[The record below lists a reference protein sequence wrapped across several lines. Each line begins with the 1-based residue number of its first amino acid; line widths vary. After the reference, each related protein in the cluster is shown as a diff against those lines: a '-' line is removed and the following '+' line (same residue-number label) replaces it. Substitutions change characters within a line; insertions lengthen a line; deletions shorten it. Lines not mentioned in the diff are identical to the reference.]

1 MGFAQALRDRKTK
14 IKMVGFDWSPSL
26 LDDVKN
32 GVIDS
37 LVVQNPFKMG
47 LEAVRLAV
55 DKLDGKPVTKMNA
68 LAPKLIDQENLGTP
82 EVQAQVN
89 PDLKKY
95 LQ

>member
-1 MGFAQALRDRKTK
+1 
-14 IKMVGFDWSPSL
+14 
-26 LDDVKN
+26 
-32 GVIDS
+32 VIDS

-47 LEAVRLAV
+47 QEAVRLAV
-55 DKLDGKPVTKMNA
+55 EKLDTKPVTKMNA
-68 LAPKLIDQENLGTP
+68 LAPKLIDKENLGTP